1 MLAVVV
7 VLFDEGLLSDEG
19 GLDLLVLA
27 VQSDGHLLLG
37 LLQLQ
42 SIGVF
47 SDSLVCGVDYSLHLS
62 HVSFSL
68 IVVNLIFL
76 ELKLHSP
83 KLLG

>member
-7 VLFDEGLLSDEG
+7 VLFDEGLLSNEG

-42 SIGVF
+42 RIGVF
-47 SDSLVCGVDYSLHLS
+47 SDSLVRGVDYSLHFS
-62 HVSFSL
+62 HVSFGL
-68 IVVNLIFL
+68 VVVNLIFL
-76 ELKLHSP
+76 ELKFHSLQ
-83 KLLG
+83 LLG